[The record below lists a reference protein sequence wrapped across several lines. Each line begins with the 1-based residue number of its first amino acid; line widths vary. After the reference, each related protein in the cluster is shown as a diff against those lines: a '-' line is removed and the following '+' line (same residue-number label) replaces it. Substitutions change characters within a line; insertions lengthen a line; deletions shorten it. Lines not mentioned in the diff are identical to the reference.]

1 MSDGFGS
8 STLGTGLNKVSDEF
22 VKAWPVET
30 PFNHLNS
37 FFDSGVSCESVVVV
51 GLDDEVSGVVGVGN
65 VESVVVE
72 ELALIVGG
80 EPGLVDA
87 VGPRGEV
94 VELLLGDLI
103 GGEALVDLVVNY
115 CGVKEEISEQMFRL
129 EKALESMGLVVWVF
143 LSPWRDVAAAGKDV
157 DLLG

>member
-1 MSDGFGS
+1 M
-8 STLGTGLNKVSDEF
+8 
-22 VKAWPVET
+22 
-30 PFNHLNS
+30 
-37 FFDSGVSCESVVVV
+37 SCESVVVV
-51 GLDDEVSGVVGVGN
+51 GLDDEESGVVGVGN

-103 GGEALVDLVVNY
+103 GDEALVDLVVNY

-143 LSPWRDVAAAGKDV
+143 LSPWIDVAAAGKDV